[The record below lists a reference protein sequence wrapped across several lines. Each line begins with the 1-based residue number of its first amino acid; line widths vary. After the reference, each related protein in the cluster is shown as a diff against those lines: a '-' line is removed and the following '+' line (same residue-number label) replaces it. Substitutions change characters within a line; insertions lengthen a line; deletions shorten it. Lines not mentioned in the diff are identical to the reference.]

1 MTLVETK
8 NQQSAVINQ
17 KSSIQKRKSKIENR
31 KSEIVRRPRRL
42 RATPALRAMVRETEL
57 NARDFIYPL
66 FVRHGEGRSEIRS
79 MPGVYQ
85 LSVPEAVRE
94 AEKASALGV
103 PAVILFGIPAE
114 KDPIGL
120 ENFAEDGIVQQAIR
134 AIKRAIPEMVV
145 VTDVCLCEYTD
156 HGHCGVLNT
165 RTPTSYHPRSGPDV
179 GIPKSGDFGLLRP
192 NLPEG
197 YVLNDE
203 TLDILAK
210 VAVSHAEC
218 GADIVA
224 PSGMMDGM
232 VAAIRGA
239 LDEHGFEHLPILS
252 YAVKYASSFY
262 GPFREAAEGAPKFGD
277 RKSHQ
282 MDPANVREA
291 LKEAALDVDEGADML
306 MVKPALA
313 YLDVIR
319 VVKDAYPEIP
329 LAAYNVSGEYAM
341 VKAAAANG
349 WIDEAKVT
357 LETLTAMK
365 RAGAD
370 LILTYHALDA
380 AKWLK

>member
-1 MTLVETK
+1 MALFEFEK
-8 NQQSAVINQ
+8 QNRQ
-17 KSSIQKRKSKIENR
+17 SKIINR
-31 KSEIVRRPRRL
+31 QWLRPRRL

-66 FVRHGEGRSEIRS
+66 FVRHGSGRSEIRS
-79 MPGVYQ
+79 MPGIYQ
-85 LSVPEAVRE
+85 LSVDEVVRE
-94 AEKASALGV
+94 AESVARADV
-103 PAVILFGIPAE
+103 NAVLLFGIPKE

-134 AIKRAIPEMVV
+134 AIKKEIPEMLV

-165 RTPTSYHPRSGPDV
+165 GEHFHPS
-179 GIPKSGDFGLLRP
+179 
-192 NLPEG
+192 LPEG

-203 TLDILAK
+203 TLNVLAK

-232 VAAIRGA
+232 VAAMREA
-239 LDEHGFEHLPILS
+239 LDVSGYENLPILS

-282 MDPANVREA
+282 MDPANVHEALREA
-291 LKEAALDVDEGADML
+291 VLDVDEGADML

-319 VVKDAYPEIP
+319 VVKDAFPELP
-329 LAAYNVSGEYAM
+329 MAAYNVSGEYSM
-341 VKAAAANG
+341 IKAAAANG
-349 WIDEAKVT
+349 WLDETKAA
-357 LETLTAMK
+357 LETLTSIK

-370 LILTYHALDA
+370 IIITYHAKDA
-380 AKWLK
+380 ANWLK

>member
-1 MTLVETK
+1 MTNHRSLI
-8 NQQSAVINQ
+8 A
-17 KSSIQKRKSKIENR
+17 
-31 KSEIVRRPRRL
+31 RPRRL
-42 RATPALRAMVRETEL
+42 RQTEALRLMVRETEL

-66 FVRHGEGRSEIRS
+66 FVRHGDGRTPITS
-79 MPGVYQ
+79 MPGIAQ
-85 LSVPEAVRE
+85 LSVDEAVRE
-94 AEKASALGV
+94 AEVAANLGV
-103 PAVILFGIPAE
+103 PSVILFGIPAE

-120 ENFAEDGIVQQAIR
+120 ENFAEDGIVQRAIR
-134 AIKRAIPEMVV
+134 AIKREIPEMVV

-156 HGHCGVLNT
+156 HGHCGILNT
-165 RTPTSYHPRSGPDV
+165 GEHFHASL
-179 GIPKSGDFGLLRP
+179 PK
-192 NLPEG
+192 G
-197 YVLNDE
+197 YVLNDP
-203 TLDILAK
+203 TLDILGK

-232 VAAIRGA
+232 VGAIRDS
-239 LDEHGFEHLPILS
+239 LDETGFKNVPILS

-262 GPFREAAEGAPKFGD
+262 GPFRDAADGAPKFGD

-282 MDPANVREA
+282 MDPANIREA
-291 LKEAALDVDEGADML
+291 LREAAIDVEEGADML

-319 VVKDAYPEIP
+319 TVKDAYPELP
-329 LAAYNVSGEYAM
+329 MAAYNVSGEYAM
-341 VKAAAANG
+341 IKAAAANG

-357 LETLTAMK
+357 LEALLSMK

-370 LILTYHALDA
+370 LILTYNALDA

>member
-1 MTLVETK
+1 MALFE
-8 NQQSAVINQ
+8 
-17 KSSIQKRKSKIENR
+17 IENR
-31 KSEIVRRPRRL
+31 NSSRVSGRSTLVNRPRRL
-42 RATPALRAMVRETEL
+42 RTTPALRAMVRETEL
-57 NARDFIYPL
+57 TARDFIYPL
-66 FVRHGEGRSEIRS
+66 FVRHGQGRSEIRS

-85 LSVPEAVRE
+85 LSVEEALRE
-94 AEKASALGV
+94 AETGMSLGV
-103 PAVILFGIPAE
+103 NALILFGIPRE

-120 ENFAEDGIVQQAIR
+120 ENFAADGIVQQAVR
-134 AIKRAIPEMVV
+134 AIKKEIPEMVV

-156 HGHCGVLNT
+156 HGHCGILNT
-165 RTPTSYHPRSGPDV
+165 GEHFQV
-179 GIPKSGDFGLLRP
+179 G
-192 NLPEG
+192 LPEG
-197 YVLNDE
+197 YVLNDP
-203 TLDILAK
+203 TLDVLAK

-232 VAAIRGA
+232 VAAIRAA
-239 LDEHGFEHLPILS
+239 LDGAGYENLPILS

-291 LKEAALDVDEGADML
+291 LREAALDVDEGADML

-313 YLDVIR
+313 YLDVVR
-319 VVKDAYPEIP
+319 VVKEAFPALP

-357 LETLTAMK
+357 LETLTSMK

-380 AKWLK
+380 AKWLR

>member
-1 MTLVETK
+1 MAVSDPLKLVTGHP
-8 NQQSAVINQ
+8 
-17 KSSIQKRKSKIENR
+17 SSKLRAGRSLVN
-31 KSEIVRRPRRL
+31 RPRRL
-42 RATPALRAMVRETEL
+42 RQTEALRSMVRETEL
-57 NARDFIYPL
+57 NPHDFIYPL
-66 FVRHGEGRSEIRS
+66 FVRHGQGRTPIPS
-79 MPGVYQ
+79 MPGIAQ
-85 LSVPEAVRE
+85 LSVDEAVRE
-94 AEKASALGV
+94 TEKAVELDI

-114 KDPIGL
+114 KDPVGL
-120 ENFAEDGIVQQAIR
+120 ENFAHDGIVQQAVR
-134 AIKRAIPEMVV
+134 VIKKEFPEMVV

-156 HGHCGVLNT
+156 HGHCGILNT
-165 RTPTSYHPRSGPDV
+165 GEHFQMS
-179 GIPKSGDFGLLRP
+179 
-192 NLPEG
+192 LPEG
-197 YVLNDE
+197 YVLNDP
-203 TLDILAK
+203 TLDVLGK

-232 VAAIRGA
+232 VGAIRDA
-239 LDEHGFEHLPILS
+239 LDTTGFENVPILS

-262 GPFREAAEGAPKFGD
+262 GPFRDAAEGAPKFGD

-291 LKEAALDVDEGADML
+291 LREAALDVEEGADML

-319 VVKDAYPEIP
+319 TAKEAFPELP
-329 LAAYNVSGEYAM
+329 MTAYNVSGEYAM
-341 VKAAAANG
+341 VKAAAQNG
-349 WIDEAKVT
+349 WIDEVKVT
-357 LETLTAMK
+357 LETLLSMK